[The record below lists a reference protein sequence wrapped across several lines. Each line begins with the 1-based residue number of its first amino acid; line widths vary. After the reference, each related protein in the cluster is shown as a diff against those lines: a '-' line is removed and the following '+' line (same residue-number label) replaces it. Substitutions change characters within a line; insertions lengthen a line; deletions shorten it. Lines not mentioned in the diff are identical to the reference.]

1 MKNDTIEQEGVVL
14 EALPNANFKVKLD
27 SGITALAHI
36 SGKIR
41 LNRIMIM
48 TGDRVLVQLSPYDL
62 QKGRITRRL

>member
-1 MKNDTIEQEGVVL
+1 MDNETIEQEGIVL
-14 EALPNANFKVKLD
+14 EALPNANFRVKLD
-27 SGITALAHI
+27 SGITVMAHI

-48 TGDRVLVQLSPYDL
+48 SGDRVLVQLSPYDL